1 MARRRAVAV
10 AAPSRFPT
18 EFISRFLRG
27 VLILAFV
34 LLVALAGTGGILT
47 YRIITARND
56 TEVVTPSSYLLSN
69 YESLNFTDRAG
80 AEHEGWLL
88 LGLRGAPVIILC
100 HGYNSNR
107 SELLSL
113 GTALRENHF
122 NVYLFNFGGRRVKEP
137 FLDLG
142 VRQAADVL
150 QALKIVTQ
158 QHAVNPRRVG
168 LFGTTTGGYAAL
180 IAAQQSSLVKALVVD
195 TIYDKPDQMF
205 DAEIDRRL
213 GGSGPAFRFLAE
225 TEFHLFIFGTKAP
238 PVRENLS
245 KLENIPKLFISGQ
258 DTPWLAA
265 ATEELWSAAPEPK
278 RLLRMEHSQAAQTSG
293 SEKKE
298 YENQV
303 LNFFLH
309 NLPLRAD

>member
-1 MARRRAVAV
+1 MAPRRAVAV

-27 VLILAFV
+27 VLILAIV
-34 LLVALAGTGGILT
+34 LLMVLGGAGGFLT

-56 TEVVTPSSYLLSN
+56 IEVVTPSSYLLSN
-69 YESLNFTDRAG
+69 YENLNFFDRTHG
-80 AEHEGWLL
+80 EHEGWLL

-122 NVYLFNFGGRRVKEP
+122 NVYLFNFRGAKANAP
-137 FLDLG
+137 FSDLG
-142 VRQAADVL
+142 VGQTADVL
-150 QALKIVTQ
+150 GAIAAVTK
-158 QHAVNPRRVG
+158 QHAVNPHRVG
-168 LFGTTTGGYAAL
+168 LFGTTTGGYAGL
-180 IAAQQSSLVKALVVD
+180 VAAQQSSLVKALVVD
-195 TIYDKPDQMF
+195 TVYEKPDQMF
-205 DAEIDRRL
+205 DAELDRRL
-213 GGSGPAFRFLAE
+213 GGSSPAFRVLAE
-225 TEFHLFIFGTKAP
+225 TEFHLFTFGRKPA
-238 PVRENLS
+238 PVRENLP
-245 KLENIPKLFISGQ
+245 KLGNIPKLFISGQ
-258 DTPWLAA
+258 DTPLLAK
-265 ATEELWSAAPEPK
+265 ATEELWSTAPEPK
-278 RLLRMEHSQAAQTSG
+278 RLLRMEHSQTAQTSG
-293 SEKKE
+293 AEKKE